1 MLKKSRLNSIIV
13 IEKNVGDFAM
23 RYENILLDA
32 DGTLLDFLA
41 AEDAAVRETMS
52 LYGIKP
58 TDELVAAYSEIN
70 DGFWKML
77 ERGEIKRE
85 ELLYKRFQVFCERF
99 GFSVDY
105 MKMAADYR
113 ALLRQQGQLLDGA
126 VNFLQKLYGKAKL
139 YIVTN
144 GVATT
149 QSKRIEI
156 SGITKYIDEIFI
168 SENLGC
174 EKPDVRYFEKVSE
187 ILGGLDKSR
196 TVIVGDSLTS
206 DIKGGIAFGID
217 TCWFTPKS
225 KSAPADMN
233 ITCIAK
239 SFDEIFEFL
248 IGEN

>member
-1 MLKKSRLNSIIV
+1 
-13 IEKNVGDFAM
+13 M

-41 AEDAAVRETMS
+41 GEDAAVRETMT
-52 LYGIKP
+52 LFGIEP

-99 GFSVDY
+99 SFSVDY
-105 MKMAADYR
+105 MKMATDYR
-113 ALLRQQGQLLDGA
+113 LLLKQQGQLLDGA
-126 VNFLQKLYGKAKL
+126 VDFLQKLYGKAKL

-149 QSKRIEI
+149 QSQRLAL
-156 SGITKYIDEIFI
+156 SGLTKYIDEIFI

-174 EKPDVRYFEKVSE
+174 EKPDIQYFEKVSE
-187 ILGGLDKSR
+187 LLGGLDKSK

-217 TCWFTPKS
+217 TCWFNPKV
-225 KSAPADMN
+225 KAAPDDMN
-233 ITCIAK
+233 ITCVAK
-239 SFDEIFEFL
+239 SFDEIIEFL

>member
-1 MLKKSRLNSIIV
+1 
-13 IEKNVGDFAM
+13 M

-41 AEDAAVRETMS
+41 AEDTAVRETMT
-52 LYGIKP
+52 LFGIEP

-99 GFSVDY
+99 SFSVDY
-105 MKMAADYR
+105 MKMATDYR
-113 ALLRQQGQLLDGA
+113 LLLKQQGQLLDGA
-126 VNFLQKLYGKAKL
+126 VDFLQKLYGKAKL

-149 QSKRIEI
+149 QSQRLAL
-156 SGITKYIDEIFI
+156 SGITKYIDGIFI

-174 EKPDVRYFEKVSE
+174 EKPDIRYFEKVAE
-187 ILGGLDKSR
+187 LLGGLDKSK
-196 TVIVGDSLTS
+196 TVMVGDSLTS
-206 DIKGGIAFGID
+206 DIKGGIAFGVD
-217 TCWFTPKS
+217 TCWFNPKG
-225 KSAPADMN
+225 KPAPTDMN
-233 ITCIAK
+233 ITCVAK